1 MVYLINFSVM
11 ITKGYCKNN
20 VYKFNMGDLS
30 TSIPVEKSVVDSFY
44 IEKHTEKDG
53 QESVSYH
60 DPIRMLFNQE
70 RLNQLGSA
78 AVQRWLDTLKQ
89 AKSSPINSLR
99 ENCSD
104 EMLMELIKSRHIQSM
119 SELQAY
125 AEYHKNNLD
134 EFKSSVQKL
143 IAEQQAAKAA
153 EKAATGNESVEKI
166 E

>member
-1 MVYLINFSVM
+1 MVYLIKFADM
-11 ITKGYCKNN
+11 ITKGYCKTNK
-20 VYKFNMGDLS
+20 VVFCLGDLC
-30 TSIPVEKSVVDSFY
+30 TSVPVERSVVDTFY
-44 IEKHTEKDG
+44 VEKHTEKDK
-53 QESVSYH
+53 QESVSFH

-70 RLNQLGSA
+70 RLNQLGAA
-78 AVQRWLDTLKQ
+78 AVQRWFDTLKQ
-89 AKSSPINSLR
+89 AKSSAINKLR

-104 EMLMELIKSRHIQSM
+104 DMLMELIKSRHIQSM

-143 IAEQQAAKAA
+143 IVEQQAAKAA